1 MGRAT
6 ATEHPASARPSARP
20 SVAGTPAGTA
30 PATPADPFV
39 GPEPETVAEG
49 PARGPVVWKR
59 TWVQDRPAQYGVVGE
74 GMPVVFAHG
83 WALGQH
89 SYKAVLHR
97 LAEQGCQV
105 FAPALPGFGGTPGL
119 PRQDFHLAGYAAWLE
134 EFIRAVGVQEKVVLV
149 GHSFGGGVGIRL
161 AYDHPDVVRS
171 LVLVNS
177 IGGSSW
183 KRGKVL
189 TSIAER
195 PLWDWGLHFPSDV
208 WPIRQATRV
217 LPVIL
222 EDCAPQPGA
231 QPELG
236 REGGQHGPPGGPPTR
251 AGGAEAA
258 PLPGHG
264 DLGQPGRHHPAR
276 SPSRR
281 CAPRSGRAGTVVEG
295 SHSWLLAD
303 PGRFVEV
310 ITNDL
315 QVALRAREME
325 ARSKPAEEGT
335 GALRRLFG
343 RSRRKPPRE
352 LDELDGSGPG

>member
-1 MGRAT
+1 M
-6 ATEHPASARPSARP
+6 
-20 SVAGTPAGTA
+20 
-30 PATPADPFV
+30 
-39 GPEPETVAEG
+39 AEG

-74 GMPVVFAHG
+74 GLPVVFAHG

-105 FAPALPGFGGTPGL
+105 FAPALPGFGGTPDL
-119 PRQDFHLAGYAAWLE
+119 PQKDFHLAGYAAWLE
-134 EFIRAVGVQEKVVLV
+134 EFIRAVGVQEKVVVV

-195 PLWDWGLHFPSDV
+195 PLWDWGLHFPSDI

-217 LPVIL
+217 LPVVL
-222 EDCAPQPGA
+222 EDAVPNLLRNP
-231 QPELG
+231 
-236 REGGQHGPPGGPPTR
+236 RSVVTGGEPGPPSRSAAR

-258 PLPGHG
+258 ALPGHG
-264 DLGQPGRHHPAR
+264 HLGQPRRHHPPGVVRGRVHRRRHRPA
-276 SPSRR
+276 PSSTAATPG
-281 CAPRSGRAGTVVEG
+281 CWPIPAG
-295 SHSWLLAD
+295 S
-303 PGRFVEV
+303 
-310 ITNDL
+310 
-315 QVALRAREME
+315 
-325 ARSKPAEEGT
+325 
-335 GALRRLFG
+335 
-343 RSRRKPPRE
+343 SR
-352 LDELDGSGPG
+352 